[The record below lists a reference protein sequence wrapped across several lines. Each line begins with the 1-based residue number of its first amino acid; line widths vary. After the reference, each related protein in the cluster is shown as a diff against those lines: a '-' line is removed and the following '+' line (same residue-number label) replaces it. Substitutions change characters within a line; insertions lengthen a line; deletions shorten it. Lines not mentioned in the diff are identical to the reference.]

1 MHPPPVFSLYVRR
14 TNSAPLVGF
23 LFNYAR
29 ANALKARYPYNGA
42 LCSMP
47 RANDGRQRL
56 KYTFYNLLKRVSRRA
71 IAWRLS
77 PPLRELPRSIYGN
90 VLCCG
95 GGGGEKKTAIYYRR
109 FHVAKPP
116 VIHAEYSRPE
126 WRTGASLSPTR
137 SFWKTKSRYSSQLRG
152 RT

>member
-1 MHPPPVFSLYVRR
+1 MHPPPVCSVYVRR
-14 TNSAPLVGF
+14 TNSALLVGF

-56 KYTFYNLLKRVSRRA
+56 KYTFYNLLKHVSRRA
-71 IAWRLS
+71 IAWRLT
-77 PPLRELPRSIYGN
+77 PPRAARASTFNLRECTLLWGK
-90 VLCCG
+90 
-95 GGGGEKKTAIYYRR
+95 KKTAIYYRR
-109 FHVAKPP
+109 FHVVKPP
-116 VIHAEYSRPE
+116 VIHAEYSRPERE